1 MSGLTPQQELFAQS
15 IGDSEF
21 DFNWLAYEKH
31 YDCSKMSKNA
41 IYVETC
47 KLLQNPKIALRI
59 KEIQDQH
66 RKRNEVTLDEVL
78 KEMANWLRFDV
89 KSIFKEDGSMKALH
103 EMTDQ
108 ESSSISQYE
117 VVELFGNNG
126 DGKVQIGYLKKVKLL
141 DKRAVA
147 DMFLKKFG
155 AYIENHKVTVDNFDY
170 LDDLLHQ
177 IKK

>member
-1 MSGLTPQQELFAQS
+1 MSGLTPQQEVFAQAVAA
-15 IGDSEF
+15 GNTYAD
-21 DFNWLAYEKH
+21 AYREA
-31 YDCSKMSKNA
+31 YNVGSKTKIETVWCESSKLMSAPK
-41 IYVETC
+41 VSQRVKE
-47 KLLQNPKIALRI
+47 LQEEHK
-59 KEIQDQH
+59 
-66 RKRNEVTLDEVL
+66 KRNQVTLDEVL
-78 KEMANWLRFDV
+78 KEMAEWLRFNV
-89 KSIFKEDGSMKALH
+89 KSVFNADGTMKSLH

-108 ESSSISQYE
+108 ESSSITQYE

-155 AYIENHKVTVDNFDY
+155 AYITNVK
-170 LDDLLHQ
+170 LDVEDLSYMNDIISG